1 MKFLIGLCLLAF
13 LAPATPAATTPPNI
27 VFILADDMGWGDLK
41 ANFPDSRISTPNL
54 DRLAAAGMRFSDAHS
69 ASAVCTPTR
78 YGVLTGRYCWRS
90 RLKKGVLGGW
100 SPALIEPDRPT
111 VASFLKSK
119 GYATGCLGKWHLG
132 MNWSPDSR
140 EFGDG
145 IEPARNPDRID
156 FTQRAR
162 GGPDDLGFD
171 HWFGISASLDMP
183 PYAFIRDGLIEGKL
197 TARKKWIREGPA
209 TPDFEAVDVLPAL
222 NRAAVAWLD
231 ERARHPQ
238 PFFLYLALPSPHT
251 PVVPS
256 STWQGRSPIGPY
268 GDFVME
274 TDAVCGSVLDA
285 LDRLKLAENT
295 VVIFTSDNG
304 ATPDSSSKETD
315 RRGHLSHGPWRGTK
329 ADIWEGGHRVPFLAR
344 WPGHTPAGSVCHD
357 PISLNSL
364 FATAADLCSTPLPAG
379 AAPDSFSIADHLRGK
394 APSQPTHPYLI
405 HHSISGMFAI
415 RRGPWKF
422 IDGSGSGGWSKGGK
436 DNHPAQ
442 LYHLGNDP
450 AESKN
455 LFATE
460 PTTAA
465 ELKALLDSCRNSEG
479 SRP

>member
-13 LAPATPAATTPPNI
+13 VAPATRATTPPNI

-54 DRLAAAGMRFSDAHS
+54 DRLAATGMRFSDAHS

-100 SPALIEPDRPT
+100 SPTLIEPDRPT

-119 GYATGCLGKWHLG
+119 GYATACLGKWHLG

-145 IEPARNPDRID
+145 IEPARSPDRID

-183 PYAFIRDGLIEGKL
+183 PYAFIRSGLIEGKL

-209 TPDFEAVDVLPAL
+209 TPDFEAVDVLPTL
-222 NRAAVAWLD
+222 NRAAVAWLE
-231 ERARHPQ
+231 ERTQQPH

-256 STWQGRSPIGPY
+256 APWQGRSPIGPY

-274 TDAVCGSVLDA
+274 TDAVCGSILDA
-285 LDRLKLAENT
+285 LDRLKLSDNT

-304 ATPDSSSKETD
+304 ATPDNPAQQTD

-364 FATAADLCSTPLPAG
+364 FATAADLCSATLPAD
-379 AAPDSFSIADHLRGK
+379 AAPDSFSIAPHLRGESPEK
-394 APSQPTHPYLI
+394 PTHPHLI

-422 IDGSGSGGWSKGGK
+422 IDGSGSGGWSKGGQ

-455 LFATE
+455 LFATD
-460 PTTAA
+460 PTTAT
-465 ELKALLDSCRNSEG
+465 ELQALLHSSRNAKG
-479 SRP
+479 SR